1 MIRAL
6 ICAICALLLATPAH
20 AVQCFSQADLYATL
34 SAEYGE
40 APQAQGLSGDGML
53 MQVWAGESTWT
64 LLIVTPEGQACVIAT
79 GLDFMDARERPKPD
93 L

>member
-1 MIRAL
+1 MRWL
-6 ICAICALLLATPAH
+6 IPLILATPAH

-34 SAEYGE
+34 ASEYRE

-64 LLIVTPEGQACVIAT
+64 LLIVTPEGQACVIAA
-79 GLDFMDARERPKPD
+79 GCSG
-93 L
+93 

>member
-1 MIRAL
+1 MAHVMRWL
-6 ICAICALLLATPAH
+6 FFLLATPAH

-34 SAEYGE
+34 ATKFSE
-40 APQAQGLSGDGML
+40 APQVQGLSGDGML
-53 MQVWAGESTWT
+53 MQVWAGETGTWT

-79 GLDFMDARERPKPD
+79 GLDFMDAREMPKPD